1 MSQCTCGCGHGAAPV
16 TIESPRITENT
27 TVEEAKGR
35 PGGLD
40 VLQRFGINHCCG
52 AHLPLRE
59 AAAAAGVAIADVLKA
74 LTGTGGR
81 A

>member
-1 MSQCTCGCGHGAAPV
+1 MSQCTCGCNHGAAPIA
-16 TIESPRITENT
+16 IELPRITEKT
-27 TVEEAKGR
+27 TVEEAKSR

-59 AAAAAGVAIADVLKA
+59 AAAAAGVAIEDVLKT
-74 LTGTGGR
+74 LTGTGAR

>member
-1 MSQCTCGCGHGAAPV
+1 MV
-16 TIESPRITENT
+16 PRITENT
-27 TVEEAKGR
+27 TVEEAKTR

-40 VLQRFGINHCCG
+40 VLTRFGINHCCG

-59 AAAAAGVAIADVLKA
+59 AAAAAGVPVDDVLKA
-74 LTGTGGR
+74 LAGAGER